1 MDLYI
6 YYTIQPGDAA
16 LALQRVT
23 QVQQQVA
30 AAYDIVPQRKRRV
43 DRNDGMQTWMEIY
56 LAVPSGFDQ
65 VIAQAAAENGLTA
78 LAQGER
84 HVEYFTELT
93 PCA

>member
-6 YYTIQPGDAA
+6 YYTIQAGDAA

-23 QVQQQVA
+23 QLQQQLA

-43 DRNDGMQTWMEIY
+43 DQSDGVQTWMEIY
-56 LAVPSGFDQ
+56 PAVPPGFDR
-65 VIAQAAAENGLTA
+65 VIAQAAAEHGLTA

-84 HVEYFTELT
+84 HVEYFSELT